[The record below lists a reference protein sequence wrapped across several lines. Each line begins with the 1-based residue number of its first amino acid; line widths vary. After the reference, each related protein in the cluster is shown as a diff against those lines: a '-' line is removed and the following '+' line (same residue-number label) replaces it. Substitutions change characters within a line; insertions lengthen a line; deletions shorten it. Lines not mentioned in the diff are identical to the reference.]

1 VNESNWQI
9 EHECPQCGAP
19 VVLEETDRLLSC
31 EHCRVKLY
39 LAADRHLSYVLPP
52 AGGLADKIF
61 FAPYWRFKGMAFSC
75 QGIEVVH
82 KVVDAS
88 LLAAELKC
96 LPLSLGFRP
105 QTLRLRF
112 VSSRTPGAF
121 LKTVM
126 PLQQVINAV
135 RGSFAAANSATAP
148 LSDFCHAFLG
158 ETISVIY
165 APFSLRGSTLYDAVL
180 QRPVCSLDESGLHA
194 LQSASPP
201 AEDRLHFVAT
211 LCPNCAWDLKGE
223 KDSLVLACTNCDSA
237 WQPVG
242 STLARLPFGVFPGG
256 GADSVYL
263 PFWRIQ
269 APLDGVPLRTYAD
282 LMRLANVPRVIRTE
296 WEETPLQFWSPAFK
310 IRPRA
315 FLQTARAMILAQP
328 QPIQEGPLP
337 KGAAYPVTFPV
348 SEALESIEVIV
359 AHIAMAKQHLFPL
372 LPQLKIGPPEVL
384 LSYFPFAVRANELI
398 QETLRFSIDRSTV
411 QLGRKL

>member
-1 VNESNWQI
+1 M
-9 EHECPQCGAP
+9 
-19 VVLEETDRLLSC
+19 VLEETDRLLTC
-31 EHCRVKLY
+31 EHCRVKLF
-39 LAADRHLSYVLPP
+39 LAADQYLSYLLPP
-52 AGGLADKIF
+52 AGGLADQIF

-82 KVVDAS
+82 KVVDTS

-105 QTLRLRF
+105 QALRLRF
-112 VSSRTPGAF
+112 VSSRTPGGF
-121 LKTVM
+121 LKTVI
-126 PLQQVINAV
+126 PLQQVINTV
-135 RGSFAAANSATAP
+135 QDSFAATESANVT
-148 LSDFCHAFLG
+148 LSHYCHAFLG

-165 APFSLRGSTLYDAVL
+165 APFFLQGSTLYDAVL
-180 QRPVCSLDESGLHA
+180 QRPVCSLDESGLNS

-211 LCPNCAWDLKGE
+211 LCPHCGWDLKGE
-223 KDSLVLACTNCDSA
+223 KDSLVLMCANCDSA
-237 WQPVG
+237 WQLAG
-242 STLARLPFGVFPGG
+242 STLERTPFGVFPGG
-256 GADSVYL
+256 VAGSVYL

-269 APLDGVPLRTYAD
+269 ASVDGIPLRSYAD
-282 LMRLANVPRVIRTE
+282 LMRLANVPKAIQKE
-296 WEETPLQFWSPAFK
+296 WEDIPFQFWSPAFK

-315 FLQTARAMILAQP
+315 FLQTSRAMTLAQP
-328 QPIQEGPLP
+328 QPFQEAPLP
-337 KGAAYPVTFPV
+337 KGDVYPVTFPV
-348 SEALESIEVIV
+348 REALEGIKVIL

-398 QETLRFSIDRSTV
+398 QEKLRFSIDRSTV